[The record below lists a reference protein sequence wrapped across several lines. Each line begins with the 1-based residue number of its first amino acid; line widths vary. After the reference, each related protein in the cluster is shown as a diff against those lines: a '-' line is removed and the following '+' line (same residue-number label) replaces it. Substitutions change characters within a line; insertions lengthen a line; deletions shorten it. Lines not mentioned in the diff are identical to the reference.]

1 MKTSKN
7 NNPRWWEEE
16 PLMVYETHLSTL
28 PGFTCEN
35 NWQQKTDPAIE
46 VDVIKATNALQTHL
60 LHIIPGHLT
69 NQFCY
74 FKSDKFREQRRDYL
88 AAYLKKSRK
97 AGYRTIIY
105 FNVHAI
111 KPAFG
116 ADYPE
121 WRQIRYNGTAI
132 DDLYGIETSFCV
144 NSPWRNWVRDV
155 CLDLCKYPIDGIFFD
170 GPCMFWNCCYCEHC
184 KKKYREQYGT
194 EIPPKEA
201 GHPEL
206 KKLASFQAESLG
218 SFIGYCNQAIKSVR
232 PDVALYT
239 NAGAREEPYYAVGRN
254 NRVQIKDQDI
264 LAAEGGFVYG
274 ALSTQPVWKVGSNA
288 KYYQTQAAGKPTG
301 VFNSSAHGPWR
312 SYALS
317 DAEYLLAMVQA
328 PIHGSGVWGSGFQWR
343 KDQPIFPKIA
353 SHYKFFSDHRDVY
366 FKTRPKARVAIVWP
380 EDSINFYGK
389 PQVLHGDF
397 TQGGQKGETVG
408 DISEEFD
415 GFYDALIK
423 NHIPCDIIDEDS
435 VRSEDIARY
444 DLLILPNVGCTG
456 KAFDDRL
463 REYVRN
469 GGNVVASFET
479 SICDENGIR
488 KEDLSLADV
497 FGIKMLRTPLKPYP
511 HFYFFKQDSWKE
523 IFTDIHP
530 PLLASPLISTEVAL
544 AGAKT
549 VSPYSIKFKG
559 WDGSEI
565 LPSEFPAITR
575 NDFGKGRAVYMA
587 GVFGG
592 QYWNYKQMDI
602 RLLLRNLY
610 MTLSR
615 QEVVLVNAPTSVEVT
630 HRETGDGKR
639 EVVSLINYTGGLTR
653 PFEKI
658 ETLKNITIRILS
670 AKKKAKALR
679 MKKNLPITRKGEWLK
694 VTLPLLDIFETIVFE

>member
-1 MKTSKN
+1 MKTSKKKD
-7 NNPRWWEEE
+7 PRWWEQE

-28 PGFTCEN
+28 PGFSPEN
-35 NWQQKTDPAIE
+35 NWQSRTDPAIE
-46 VDVIKATNALQTHL
+46 VDVIKAVHAPQTHL
-60 LHIIPGHLT
+60 LHVIPGHLS

-74 FKSDKFREQRRDYL
+74 FKSDKFKEQRRDYL

-97 AGYRTIIY
+97 AGYRTFIY

-121 WRQIRYNGTAI
+121 WRQVRYNGTPI
-132 DDLYGIETSFCV
+132 DDIYGIETSFCV
-144 NSPWRNWVRDV
+144 NSPWRDWVRDV

-170 GPCMFWNCCYCEHC
+170 GPCLFWNCCYCEQC
-184 KKKYREQYGT
+184 KKLYREKYGT
-194 EIPPKEA
+194 DMPPKEA

-206 KKLASFQAESLG
+206 KKLARFQAEALG
-218 SFIGYCNQAIKSVR
+218 NFIGYCNQAVKSVR
-232 PDVALYT
+232 PDVALYS
-239 NAGAREEPYYAVGRN
+239 NAGSREEPYYVVGRN

-288 KYYQTQAAGKPTG
+288 KYYQTQAGGKPTG

-312 SYALS
+312 SYALT

-343 KDQPIFPKIA
+343 KDQPVFPKIA
-353 SHYKFFSDHRDVY
+353 WHYQFFYDHRDVY
-366 FKTRPKARVAIVWP
+366 FKTRSKARVAIVWP

-423 NHIPCDIIDEDS
+423 SHVPCDIIDEES
-435 VRSEDIARY
+435 VRSENISGY
-444 DLLILPNVGCTG
+444 DLLVLPNVGCTG

-463 REYVRN
+463 QDYVCG
-469 GGNVVASFET
+469 GGNVIGSFET
-479 SICDENGIR
+479 SLCDENGVR
-488 KEDLSLADV
+488 RADLSLSDV
-497 FGIKMLRTPLKPYP
+497 FGVRMLRTPLKPYP
-511 HFYFFKQDSWKE
+511 HFYFFKQPAWKDVF
-523 IFTDIHP
+523 IGINP
-530 PLLASPLISTEVAL
+530 PLLPSPLISTEVAL
-544 AGAKT
+544 AGAKV
-549 VSPYSIKFKG
+549 VSPFSRKFNG

-565 LPSEFPAITR
+565 LPSEFPAITL
-575 NDFGKGRAVYMA
+575 NEFGKGRAVYLA

-592 QYWNYKQMDI
+592 QFWTYKQMDI
-602 RLLLRNLY
+602 RLVLRNLY
-610 MTLSR
+610 YLLSR
-615 QEVVLVNAPTSVEVT
+615 RDVMLENAPTTVEVT
-630 HRETGDGKR
+630 HRQTGDGAR

-653 PFEKI
+653 PFESI
-658 ETLKNITIRILS
+658 QTLEDIKVKVRTT
-670 AKKKAKALR
+670 KKTARGLVRKAK
-679 MKKNLPITRKGEWLK
+679 LPAKRSDEWLNIS
-694 VTLPLLDIFETIVFE
+694 LPRLDLFETIVLE